1 MKRIII
7 VLMLFAVVTCN
18 SQEKRAFRPILQSG
32 VLPSRIVKTAKL
44 WNGKYFRKGQSC
56 QCANWISEVVHSAG
70 GGRPLYSSMARN
82 WLKWGKGVS
91 KSAMKPGDVIVT
103 WRGSKTGKSGHVLIY
118 LGNGKCIHR
127 PTRSKPVQLTELS
140 FYKSKIIGVRRA
152 I

>member
-1 MKRIII
+1 MKRIIALTLL
-7 VLMLFAVVTCN
+7 VFVTGN

-32 VLPSRIVKTAKL
+32 LLPSRIVKTAKL
-44 WNGKYFRKGQSC
+44 WNGKYYRKGQSC
-56 QCANWISEVVHSAG
+56 QCANWVSEVVFSAG

-82 WLKWGKGVS
+82 WTKWGKPVS

-118 LGNGKCIHR
+118 LGDGKCIHR
-127 PTRSKPVQLTELS
+127 PTRSKPVQLTDLS
-140 FYKSKIIGVRRA
+140 FYKSKILGVRRA

>member
-1 MKRIII
+1 MKRIIALTLL
-7 VLMLFAVVTCN
+7 VCVTSH

-44 WNGKYFRKGQSC
+44 WNGKYYRKGQSC
-56 QCANWISEVVHSAG
+56 QCANWVSQVVFSAG
-70 GGRPLYSSMARN
+70 GGRPIYSSMARN
-82 WLKWGKGVS
+82 WLKWGRGVS

-103 WRGSKTGKSGHVLIY
+103 WRGTKTGKSGHVLIY

-127 PTRSKPVQLTELS
+127 PTRSKPVQLTDFSL
-140 FYKSKIIGVRRA
+140 YHSKILGVRRA

>member
-1 MKRIII
+1 MKRIIALTLL
-7 VLMLFAVVTCN
+7 VFVTGS

-56 QCANWISEVVHSAG
+56 QCANWVSQVVFSAG

-91 KSAMKPGDVIVT
+91 QSAMKPGDVIVT
-103 WRGSKTGKSGHVLIY
+103 WRGSKGGKNGHVLIY

-127 PTRSKPVQLTELS
+127 PTKSKPVQLTELS
-140 FYKSKIIGVRRA
+140 FYKSKILGVRRA

>member
-1 MKRIII
+1 MKRIIALTLL
-7 VLMLFAVVTCN
+7 VFATGK
-18 SQEKRAFRPILQSG
+18 SQEKRAFRPVLQSG

-44 WNGKYFRKGQSC
+44 WNGKYFKKGQSC
-56 QCANWISEVVHSAG
+56 QCANWVSEVVKSSG

-103 WRGSKTGKSGHVLIY
+103 WRGSKSGKSGHVLIY

-127 PTRSKPVQLTELS
+127 PTRSKPVQITEFS
-140 FYKSKIIGVRRA
+140 FYKSNILGVRRA